1 MSHVHI
7 TCSIFL
13 AGGEGVG
20 GVNAV
25 FETMFQHLLSVTQQE
40 ILTRQFVAMKRCRPN
55 QIF

>member
-40 ILTRQFVAMKRCRPN
+40 ILTRQFVAMKRCKPN